1 MKANRSLTIK
11 SQPRQLAEVRQFIR
25 SVAAEAGVAEEITFK
40 MVLAVDEAVANVIRH
55 AYGGDENQEIILR
68 AESTPDTIEF
78 RLRDFGRQADPET
91 FRSRE
96 LADVR
101 PGGLGCHLIEQ
112 GFDTVTY
119 DINFPRGTELR
130 LVKRLGQSVASP

>member
-1 MKANRSLTIK
+1 
-11 SQPRQLAEVRQFIR
+11 
-25 SVAAEAGVAEEITFK
+25 
-40 MVLAVDEAVANVIRH
+40 VLAVDEAITNIIRH

-91 FRSRE
+91 FKSRK

-119 DINFPRGTELR
+119 DINFPRGPSFAWSSDSCGE
-130 LVKRLGQSVASP
+130 KREGAMRTMVMRFRVIAS